1 MPYCE
6 NIECYMDSCNDCPW
20 FNKKSFK
27 CDIMYFNEKHT
38 NDKHTI
44 GGRLS
49 SWVRRRVARAAA
61 SKSDTK
67 EL

>member
-6 NIECYMDSCNDCPW
+6 NIKRHMDSCNDCPW

-27 CDIMYFNEKHT
+27 CDIMHFDEKYSL
-38 NDKHTI
+38 

-61 SKSDTK
+61 SKSKNK
-67 EL
+67 ELTL